1 MLCKSNWRAPKACQK
16 KKKKKKK
23 VVVVSMVVP
32 KPRGKRESDNERREK
47 ERLLPIILLR
57 SRQSARGSFPWR
69 WQPSSGR
76 LFSSKQ
82 INTMGCGLRK
92 MKPNSGEKSPGK
104 IYSTLKRPQVETK
117 VGVAYTYRYLDFL
130 IGKDGS
136 DLASWFLPLG
146 AEPFFFGLQF
156 RRRLS
161 KLIAFS
167 SIDRDVL
174 IPAGGQSQPMKRRF
188 DGGTSTLR
196 LSSVRELPE
205 QLKELYQQGFHL
217 AAIHPFIHP
226 CGPESNSPQHQ
237 LYRAILVQVNDGT
250 DKKQAPCPPCRLQ
263 LEQCVPAEQV
273 PTPELIQGYVK
284 KQIQDAADQGITF
297 VGFVQEP
304 YGAPC
309 TMIREPDTPSLSLHS
324 SPSSVIGSL
333 GSRSPS
339 YPCSPAHLGDL
350 VEETNTSQDPGN
362 GPEGPVEVSGASSP
376 ISEELTEDESP
387 CHNNNKD
394 RKPEIKPRTRYMQKS
409 YGAELLALYNH
420 PVVRE
425 GNAVKYYTVKV
436 PLRVHASVN
445 NNGGGGGVDDVREV
459 EANWLDHMT
468 QHFNNGASLVD
479 GHFHLGNAHDL
490 LPKTVESIFVF
501 QEGGEGEANT
511 IYDAIVVEQWTVIDG
526 LQVKA
531 DYVPLLQSLATY
543 GWRLTCVLP
552 TPVIKTNSDGSLAT
566 KQIVFLQ
573 RPVLGRKRKESKKL
587 IFKPR
592 SKASKNGIKDKGRKT
607 KPKAEN
613 HAKILDYNEKDGNE
627 GDDISEKMHAKNEKM
642 DEINTIKV
650 ETPQTNEEPTKVDDP
665 TETKTTKIDQESP
678 KKSSEETKTQKAT
691 DVIGREVE
699 ALVENGME
707 SDEDRNEDKEGPNQC
722 EVEESEAP
730 KVITK
735 DTVSSSQAPT
745 MVQKLQ
751 E

>member
-1 MLCKSNWRAPKACQK
+1 
-16 KKKKKKK
+16 
-23 VVVVSMVVP
+23 
-32 KPRGKRESDNERREK
+32 
-47 ERLLPIILLR
+47 
-57 SRQSARGSFPWR
+57 
-69 WQPSSGR
+69 
-76 LFSSKQ
+76 
-82 INTMGCGLRK
+82 MGCGLRK

-130 IGKDGS
+130 IGK
-136 DLASWFLPLG
+136 
-146 AEPFFFGLQF
+146 
-156 RRRLS
+156 
-161 KLIAFS
+161 
-167 SIDRDVL
+167 
-174 IPAGGQSQPMKRRF
+174 

-250 DKKQAPCPPCRLQ
+250 DRKQSPCPPCPPCPPCRLQ
-263 LEQCVPAEQV
+263 LEQCVPAEQM

-284 KQIQDAADQGITF
+284 KQIQDAADQGVTF

-339 YPCSPAHLGDL
+339 YPCSPARLGDL
-350 VEETNTSQDPGN
+350 VEETNTREDPGN
-362 GPEGPVEVSGASSP
+362 RPEGPVEVSGASSP
-376 ISEELTEDESP
+376 ISEELTEEESP

-394 RKPEIKPRTRYMQKS
+394 RKPETRPRTRYLQRS

-420 PVVRE
+420 PAVRE
-425 GNAVKYYTVKV
+425 GNALKYYTVKV

-445 NNGGGGGVDDVREV
+445 GGGGDDVREV

-490 LPKTVESIFVF
+490 LPKAVESIFVF

-511 IYDAIVVEQWTVIDG
+511 TYDAIVVEQWTVIDG

-607 KPKAEN
+607 KTKAEN
-613 HAKILDYNEKDGNE
+613 DAKIPDYNEKDGNE
-627 GDDISEKMHAKNEKM
+627 ADDGSEKKHSENENI
-642 DEINTIKV
+642 DETNAVKV
-650 ETPQTNEEPTKVDDP
+650 ETPQTKEDP
-665 TETKTTKIDQESP
+665 TEVDEATEKEMANIDEKGP
-678 KKSSEETKTQKAT
+678 KESSEETDTQEAT
-691 DVIGREVE
+691 EGTAIGREVE
-699 ALVENGME
+699 ALVENGIE
-707 SDEDRNEDKEGPNQC
+707 RDEDGNEDKEAPNQC
-722 EVEESEAP
+722 EAEESVAP
-730 KVITK
+730 KVIAK
-735 DTVSSSQAPT
+735 DTVASSQAPT
-745 MVQKLQ
+745 MIKILQ